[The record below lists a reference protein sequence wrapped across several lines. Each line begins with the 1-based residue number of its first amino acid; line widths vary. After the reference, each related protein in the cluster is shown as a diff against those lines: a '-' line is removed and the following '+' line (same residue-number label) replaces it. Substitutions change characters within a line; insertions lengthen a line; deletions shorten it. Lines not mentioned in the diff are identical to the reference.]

1 LSPPAELRAPLPGA
15 PSTLALAAAD
25 RDAGAAVAAGP
36 ADVAGAADAPAY
48 VAVATLAGLLE
59 LPIEQVTAGL
69 LGCAAGPARLARA
82 WPRRDGSLAVEL
94 RDAAGAVVAG
104 QWRPDRDDL
113 RRVARQTA
121 AAGPGGSAVVTAPGD
136 RRFVLQARADRRLP
150 GLGAALDRPGA
161 VLVGHRAEQ
170 RAVVRA
176 GASHIKVTR
185 PQRAAAATVAAQ
197 RAAALTHAAGDP
209 FAVAVP
215 SATDPALGL
224 LVLPTLPGTSLAGRM
239 VDGGLRAGARAAG
252 RATAALHAA
261 AVPPGTPTHG
271 AVQEAGVLERWLAL
285 LAPHAPA
292 LAGRAAA
299 RAAPVTRAL
308 LEAPAAAPVPLHR
321 DLHDGQVLVDADGAV
336 ALLDLDT
343 LAAGEAAL
351 DVANLLVHLELAA
364 LQGRCRPERAA
375 GAAAAFLEG
384 YGEPPPADRLAA
396 HADAARLRLVCVHA
410 FRPAPEGLLEALLA
424 RVGAGAPSCLIF
436 DPEHANV

>member
-1 LSPPAELRAPLPGA
+1 M
-15 PSTLALAAAD
+15 
-25 RDAGAAVAAGP
+25 AVAA
-36 ADVAGAADAPAY
+36 
-48 VAVATLAGLLE
+48 LAGLLS
-59 LPIEQVTAGL
+59 LTIDPDPAAR

-161 VLVGHRAEQ
+161 VLDRPGAVLDRPGAVLVGHRAEQ

-176 GASHIKVTR
+176 GVSHLKVTR

-224 LVLPTLPGTSLAGRM
+224 LVLPTLSGTSLAGRM
-239 VDGGLRAGARAAG
+239 VDGGLRAGARAAR
-252 RATAALHAA
+252 RAAAALHAA
-261 AVPPGTPTHG
+261 AVHPGTPT
-271 AVQEAGVLERWLAL
+271 
-285 LAPHAPA
+285 
-292 LAGRAAA
+292 
-299 RAAPVTRAL
+299 
-308 LEAPAAAPVPLHR
+308 
-321 DLHDGQVLVDADGAV
+321 
-336 ALLDLDT
+336 
-343 LAAGEAAL
+343 
-351 DVANLLVHLELAA
+351 
-364 LQGRCRPERAA
+364 
-375 GAAAAFLEG
+375 
-384 YGEPPPADRLAA
+384 
-396 HADAARLRLVCVHA
+396 
-410 FRPAPEGLLEALLA
+410 
-424 RVGAGAPSCLIF
+424 
-436 DPEHANV
+436 